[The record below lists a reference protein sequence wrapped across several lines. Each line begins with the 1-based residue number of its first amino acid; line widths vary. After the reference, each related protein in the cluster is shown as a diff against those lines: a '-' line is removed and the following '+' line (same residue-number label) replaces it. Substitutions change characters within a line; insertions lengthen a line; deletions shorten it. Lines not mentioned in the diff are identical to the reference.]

1 MSLDIVKNRDG
12 GTLDVVLNGRLDTNT
27 SPDLEAVVKQDLDGV
42 TKLVLDMAGLEYIS
56 SAGLRVVLAAHK
68 AMSKQGDLIV
78 RGPSEF
84 IMNVFELTGFL
95 EILTIEDSAA

>member
-68 AMSKQGDLIV
+68 AMSKQGKMTIRHV
-78 RGPSEF
+78 NET
-84 IMNVFELTGFL
+84 IMEVFEITGFVD
-95 EILTIEDSAA
+95 ILDIQ